1 MRRLA
6 RLTASFA
13 LALGLAACADV
24 QPGAMQN
31 SFLPSG
37 RAATAVAEVQP
48 VTMRWGDK
56 AGADAWTRA
65 TMAALEQH
73 GDVMVS
79 RVPRDIAA
87 FCPGYEAQDEF
98 GRRAFW
104 AGLMSSVAKHES
116 TWNPRASGGGGRWL
130 GLMQIAPATWRHYG
144 CTGEIMNGADNM
156 ACAVKIASRQV
167 GRDNAVASADG
178 NWRGVARDWAPM
190 RSAKKRGDIAAWT
203 AAQPYCAV
211 GRG

>member
-6 RLTASFA
+6 RLTAS
-13 LALGLAACADV
+13 LALVLGISACADV
-24 QPGAMQN
+24 DPATMQN

-37 RAATAVAEVQP
+37 RAPVAAPQP
-48 VTMRWGDK
+48 VAMRWGDR
-56 AGADAWTRA
+56 AGADAWTEA

-73 GDVMVS
+73 GDAMVA

-87 FCPGYEAQDEF
+87 FCPGYEDQNAD

-116 TWNPRASGGGGRWL
+116 TWNPRASGGGGKWL

-144 CTGEIMNGADNM
+144 CNGQILNGADNM

-190 RSAKKRGDIAAWT
+190 RSPKKRADIAAWT
-203 AAQPYCAV
+203 AAQPYCTV
-211 GRG
+211 KRG

>member
-6 RLTASFA
+6 RLTASIC
-13 LALGLAACADV
+13 LALGLAACTDFD
-24 QPGAMQN
+24 PGPMQN

-37 RAATAVAEVQP
+37 RAAEPVAQP
-48 VTMRWGDK
+48 VTMRWGER
-56 AGADAWTRA
+56 AGADAWTAA
-65 TMAALEQH
+65 TLAALDQH
-73 GDVMVS
+73 GDQMVA

-87 FCPGYEAQDEF
+87 FCPGYAQQDEH

-104 AGLMSSVAKHES
+104 AGLLSSVAKHES

-144 CTGEIMNGADNM
+144 CSGNIMDGADNM

-178 NWRGVARDWAPM
+178 GWRGVARDWAPM
-190 RSAKKRGDIAAWT
+190 RSPKKRADIAAWT
-203 AAQPYCAV
+203 AVQPYCAV
-211 GRG
+211 KS

>member
-6 RLTASFA
+6 RLTAS
-13 LALGLAACADV
+13 LAVVLGLAACADY
-24 QPGAMQN
+24 QPGPMQN

-37 RAATAVAEVQP
+37 RTVAAPAPQP
-48 VTMRWGDK
+48 VVMRWGAK
-56 AGADAWTRA
+56 PGADAWTAA
-65 TMAALEQH
+65 TMTALEQH
-73 GDVMVS
+73 GDAMVA

-87 FCPGYEAQDEF
+87 FCPGYEAQDEH

-190 RSAKKRGDIAAWT
+190 RSAKKRADIAAWT

-211 GRG
+211 NRG

>member
-1 MRRLA
+1 MHRLA
-6 RLTASFA
+6 RLTASLA
-13 LALGLAACADV
+13 LALGLAGCADFEPGTV
-24 QPGAMQN
+24 QN
-31 SFLPSG
+31 TFLPTN
-37 RAATAVAEVQP
+37 RTAVTAPQP
-48 VTMRWGDK
+48 VSMRWGAK
-56 AGADAWTRA
+56 AGSDAWTAA

-73 GDVMVS
+73 GDGIVA

-87 FCPGYEAQDEF
+87 FCPGYEGQDAQ

-144 CTGEIMNGADNM
+144 CSGEIMNGADNM
-156 ACAVKIASRQV
+156 ACAVKIAARQV

-178 NWRGVARDWAPM
+178 GWRGVARDWAPM
-190 RSAKKRGDIAAWT
+190 RSPKKRADIAAWT
-203 AAQPYCAV
+203 AAQPYCSV
-211 GRG
+211 RG